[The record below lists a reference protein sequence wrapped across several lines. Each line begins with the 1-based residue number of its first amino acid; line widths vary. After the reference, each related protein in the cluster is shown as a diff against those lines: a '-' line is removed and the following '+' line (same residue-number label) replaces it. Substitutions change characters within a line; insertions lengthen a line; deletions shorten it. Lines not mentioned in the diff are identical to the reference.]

1 MTWLQLRDEIEDEFR
16 EHTWREHEA
25 QIAVAWHDV
34 HRRSKR
40 REWLRN
46 WRWRQGESGR
56 QRERAQ
62 VHAYYMR
69 KRVEPGWCAAR
80 NARRRELVAAKMR
93 RPSEAERLRQQ
104 ARASNKRVWATVKAD
119 RARHERRLA
128 QQRAWRA
135 RHKASLAAR
144 RRARLHERKADPALL
159 AAFQAK
165 RRAWRAANRERLRQ
179 YQRDYRARVKGQQQ
193 PCRRAA

>member
-1 MTWLQLRDEIEDEFR
+1 MTWLHLRDEIEDEFR

-25 QIAVAWHDV
+25 HIAVAWREV
-34 HRRSKR
+34 HRRAKQ
-40 REWLRN
+40 REWLRD
-46 WRWRQGESGR
+46 WRWRQGERGR
-56 QRERAQ
+56 QRERVQ
-62 VHAYYMR
+62 VRAYYKR
-69 KRVEPGWCAAR
+69 KRAEPGWCAAR
-80 NARRRELVAAKMR
+80 NARKRELVAAKMR

-119 RARHERRLA
+119 RARHEKRLA

-144 RRARLHERKADPALL
+144 RRARSSDPVWR
-159 AAFQAK
+159 AK
-165 RRAWRAANRERLRQ
+165 VRAKCKAWRAANRERLRQ

-193 PCRRAA
+193 PCRRSA

>member
-16 EHTWREHEA
+16 QHTWREHEA
-25 QIAVAWHDV
+25 HIAVAWREV
-34 HRRSKR
+34 HRRAKQ
-40 REWLRN
+40 REWLRD
-46 WRWRQGESGR
+46 WRWRQGERGR
-56 QRERAQ
+56 QRER
-62 VHAYYMR
+62 VRVRAYYKR
-69 KRVEPGWCAAR
+69 KSAESGWCAAR

-119 RARHERRLA
+119 RARHEKRLA

-144 RRARLHERKADPALL
+144 RRARFEERKADPAWF
-159 AAFQAK
+159 AQFQAK
-165 RRAWRAANRERLRQ
+165 RRAWRVAYRAQRRQ
-179 YQRDYRARVKGQQQ
+179 YQRDYRARVKAHQS
-193 PCRRAA
+193 RKRAG